1 MSIKENFLW
10 VNMIDYNVSFD
21 YKPGL
26 RVATRLGFDDIA
38 FEDSDFDGKDFSRIN
53 NGTKNGILG

>member
-1 MSIKENFLW
+1 
-10 VNMIDYNVSFD
+10 MIDYNVSFD